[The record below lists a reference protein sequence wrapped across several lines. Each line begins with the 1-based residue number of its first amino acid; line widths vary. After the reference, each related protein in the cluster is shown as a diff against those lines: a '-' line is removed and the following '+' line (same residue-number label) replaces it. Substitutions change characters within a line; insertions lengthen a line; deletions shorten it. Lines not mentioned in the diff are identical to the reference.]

1 MGEYGVMPTITA
13 IETQQRDPERV
24 SIFLDG
30 EFAFGSSAMVAAAR
44 GLTVGKTLSTEE
56 IDDLKS
62 ADEVEKAFN
71 AALNFLSFRPR
82 SKREIGDYFRRR
94 KLEPAVGTA
103 VVERLERIGVLDD
116 REFARFW
123 VENRQS
129 FRPRGTRALKA
140 ELRQK
145 GIDSEIIDETLAG
158 LGDEEETAFE
168 AGMKKARSYST
179 ADEREFFRKML
190 GFLQRRGF
198 PYGPAAAASRRIFQ
212 AMTAADPETDLSEVD

>member
-1 MGEYGVMPTITA
+1 MGEYGVMATITA

-30 EFAFGSSAMVAAAR
+30 HFAFGSTAMVAAAR
-44 GLTVGKTLSTEE
+44 GLRVGRDLSAEE
-56 IDDLKS
+56 IEALQ
-62 ADEVEKAFN
+62 AEDEVEKAFG

-82 SKREIGDYFRRR
+82 SKREIEDYFRRR
-94 KLEPAVGTA
+94 KLAPEIGTA

-116 REFARFW
+116 REFAHFW
-123 VENRQS
+123 VENRQT

-145 GIDSEIIDETLAG
+145 GIEQEIIDDTLAD
-158 LGDEEETAFE
+158 LGDEAETAYV

-198 PYGPAAAASRRIFQ
+198 PYGPAADASRRIYREL
-212 AMTAADPETDLSEVD
+212 TATEPDTDLAE

>member
-1 MGEYGVMPTITA
+1 MRKYGVMPTITA
-13 IETQQRDPERV
+13 IEPQRRDPERV
-24 SIFLDG
+24 NIYLDG
-30 EFAFGSSAMVAAAR
+30 QFAFGASMMVAAAR
-44 GLTVGKTLSTEE
+44 GLSEGATLSAEDVE
-56 IDDLKS
+56 ALRS
-62 ADEVEKAFN
+62 EDEVEKAFN

-82 SKREIGDYFRRR
+82 SRREIEDYFRRR
-94 KLEPAVGTA
+94 KLEPEVGTV

-123 VENRQS
+123 VENRQT

-145 GIDSEIIDETLAG
+145 GVESEIIDETLAD
-158 LGDEEETAFE
+158 LGDEEETAFV

-198 PYGPAAAASRRIFQ
+198 PYGPAAAASRRIYGEL
-212 AMTAADPETDLSEVD
+212 TAEKPETELTDL

>member
-1 MGEYGVMPTITA
+1 MRKYGVMPTITA
-13 IETQQRDPERV
+13 IEPQRRDPERV
-24 SIFLDG
+24 NIYLDG
-30 EFAFGSSAMVAAAR
+30 QFAFGASMMVAAAR
-44 GLTVGKTLSTEE
+44 GLSEGATLSAEDVE
-56 IDDLKS
+56 ALRS
-62 ADEVEKAFN
+62 EDEVEKAFN

-82 SKREIGDYFRRR
+82 SRREIEDYFRRR
-94 KLEPAVGTA
+94 KLEPEVGTV

-123 VENRQS
+123 VENRQT

-145 GIDSEIIDETLAG
+145 GVESEIIDETLAD
-158 LGDEEETAFE
+158 LGDEEETAFV

-198 PYGPAAAASRRIFQ
+198 PYGPAAAASRRIYGEL
-212 AMTAADPETDLSEVD
+212 TAEEPETELTDL

>member
-123 VENRQS
+123 VESRQS

>member
-1 MGEYGVMPTITA
+1 MRKYGVMPTITA
-13 IETQQRDPERV
+13 IEPQRRDPERV
-24 SIFLDG
+24 NIYLDG
-30 EFAFGSSAMVAAAR
+30 QFAFGASMMVAAAR
-44 GLTVGKTLSTEE
+44 GLSEGTTLSAEDVE
-56 IDDLKS
+56 ALRS
-62 ADEVEKAFN
+62 EDEVEKAFN

-82 SKREIGDYFRRR
+82 SRREIEDYFRRR
-94 KLEPAVGTA
+94 KLEPEVGTV

-123 VENRQS
+123 VENRQT

-145 GIDSEIIDETLAG
+145 GVESEIIDETLAD
-158 LGDEEETAFE
+158 LGDEEETAFV

-198 PYGPAAAASRRIFQ
+198 PYGPAAAASRRIYGEL
-212 AMTAADPETDLSEVD
+212 TAEKPETELTDL

>member
-1 MGEYGVMPTITA
+1 MAEYGVLQTITA
-13 IETQQRDPERV
+13 IETQRRDPERV
-24 SIFLDG
+24 NVYLDG
-30 EFAFGSSAMVAAAR
+30 QFAFGCSKLVAVSR
-44 GLTVGKTLSTEE
+44 GLVEGRALTPAE
-56 IDDLKS
+56 IEALRSEDD
-62 ADEVEKAFN
+62 VEKAFG

-82 SKREIGDYFRRR
+82 SRREVEDYFRRR
-94 KLEPAVGTA
+94 KLEPEVGVA

-123 VENRQS
+123 VENRQT

-145 GIDSEIIDETLAG
+145 GIESEIIDDTLAD
-158 LGDEEETAFE
+158 LGDEEETAYLS
-168 AGMKKARSYST
+168 AMKKARSYST

-198 PYGPAAAASRRIFQ
+198 PYGPAAAASRRIYREL
-212 AMTAADPETDLSEVD
+212 TSSEPETDISGSE

>member
-1 MGEYGVMPTITA
+1 MGEYGVVKTITA
-13 IETQQRDPERV
+13 IETQRRDPERV
-24 SIFLDG
+24 NVYLDG
-30 EFAFGSSAMVAAAR
+30 QFAFGFSKLVAVSR
-44 GLTVGKTLSTEE
+44 GLVEGRALSPAE
-56 IDDLKS
+56 IEALRSEDD
-62 ADEVEKAFN
+62 VEKAFG

-82 SKREIGDYFRRR
+82 SRREIEDYFRRR
-94 KLEPAVGTA
+94 KLDPDVGVA

-129 FRPRGTRALKA
+129 FQPRGTRALKA

-145 GIDSEIIDETLAG
+145 GIESEIIDDTLAD
-158 LGDEEETAFE
+158 LGDEEDTAYA

-179 ADEREFFRKML
+179 TDEREFFRKML

-198 PYGPAAAASRRIFQ
+198 PYGPAAAAARRIYQ
-212 AMTAADPETDLSEVD
+212 ELTSTEPETDISGLD

>member
-1 MGEYGVMPTITA
+1 MAEYGVVKTITA
-13 IETQQRDPERV
+13 IETQRRDPERV
-24 SIFLDG
+24 NVYLDG
-30 EFAFGSSAMVAAAR
+30 EFAFGFSALVAAGR
-44 GLTVGKTLSTEE
+44 GLVEGRTLTPEE
-56 IDDLKS
+56 IESLRSEDD
-62 ADEVEKAFN
+62 VEKAFN

-82 SKREIGDYFRRR
+82 SRREIENYFRRR
-94 KLEPAVGTA
+94 KLEPDVGAA

-116 REFARFW
+116 REFARYW
-123 VENRQS
+123 VENRQT

-145 GIDSEIIDETLAG
+145 GIESEIIDDTLAD
-158 LGDEEETAFE
+158 LGDEEETAYR

-198 PYGPAAAASRRIFQ
+198 PFGPAASASRRIFQ
-212 AMTAADPETDLSEVD
+212 ELTSTEPETDLPASD